1 MISSSSPRT
10 SPTRPSC
17 RAPAQKRLVLPHR
30 DPPVRRGLVMGAAM
44 PALDGMMQDWPLTVD
59 RIIDHAARMFP
70 DIEVV
75 TRRHSGAIVR
85 TGYAALA
92 EEARLLLRALAS
104 QGIGAGRSEEHT
116 SELQSLMRNSYAV
129 CCLKKKK

>member
-1 MISSSSPRT
+1 
-10 SPTRPSC
+10 
-17 RAPAQKRLVLPHR
+17 
-30 DPPVRRGLVMGAAM
+30 MGAAM

-85 TGYAALA
+85 TGHAALP
-92 EEARLLLRALAS
+92 EEARLLPRALAS
-104 QGIGAGRSEEHT
+104 PGIGAAGRVATLSGNGAPHLAHWCAI
-116 SELQSLMRNSYAV
+116 SGMRAV
-129 CCLKKKK
+129 TNPPTPPPAASHP

>member
-1 MISSSSPRT
+1 
-10 SPTRPSC
+10 
-17 RAPAQKRLVLPHR
+17 
-30 DPPVRRGLVMGAAM
+30 MGAAM

-92 EEARLLLRALAS
+92 EEARLLSRALAS
-104 QGIGAGRSEEHT
+104 QGIGAGDRVARSEEHT
-116 SELQSLMRNSYAV
+116 SELQSLMRISYAV
-129 CCLKKKK
+129 FCLKKKKNKQY

>member
-17 RAPAQKRLVLPHR
+17 RAPAQQRLVLPHR

-44 PALDGMMQDWPLTVD
+44 AALDGMMQDWPLTVA

-70 DIEVV
+70 DNEVV
-75 TRRHSGAIVR
+75 TSRHSGAIVR
-85 TGYAALA
+85 TGYRSSELRVGN
-92 EEARLLLRALAS
+92 ESVSTCSYLLL
-104 QGIGAGRSEEHT
+104 T
-116 SELQSLMRNSYAV
+116 YSYQT
-129 CCLKKKK
+129 KNQKDH

>member
-1 MISSSSPRT
+1 MRIRYWEYRRVLFRS
-10 SPTRPSC
+10 
-17 RAPAQKRLVLPHR
+17 AQKRLVLQDR
-30 DPPVRRGLVMGAAM
+30 DPPGRRGLVMGAAM

-75 TRRHSGAIVR
+75 TRRHSGGIVR

-92 EEARLLLRALAS
+92 EEARLQIGRAAC
-104 QGIGAGRSEEHT
+104 RE
-116 SELQSLMRNSYAV
+116 RV
-129 CCLKKKK
+129 CQYG

>member
-75 TRRHSGAIVR
+75 TRRHSGAIAR

-92 EEARLLLRALAS
+92 EEARLLSRAPAS
-104 QGIGAGRSEEHT
+104 QGICTAASVAPLSGHCDPQLA
-116 SELQSLMRNSYAV
+116 LWY
-129 CCLKKKK
+129 